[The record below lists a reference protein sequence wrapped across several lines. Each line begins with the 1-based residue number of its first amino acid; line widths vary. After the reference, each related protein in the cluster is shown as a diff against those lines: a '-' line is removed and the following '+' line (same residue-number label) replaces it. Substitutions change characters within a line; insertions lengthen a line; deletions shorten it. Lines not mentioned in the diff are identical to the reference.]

1 MPVISRKR
9 RWKMTA
15 LLSAR
20 RQIRRL
26 GPYQSLALMLLPILL
41 VEPLKIVA
49 LFVAGHGHWLTGT
62 GMLVAAYGVSLVV
75 VERLFMV
82 VKFKLMT
89 MKWFADLWR
98 WLTALRDRMF
108 GRQPDQ
114 AVGQRVDRAD
124 VPFSEEGS
132 AHAEARLVGLR
143 GDSTSG
149 DILHRLP
156 QSSRK
161 SG

>member
-1 MPVISRKR
+1 MLVISRKR

-20 RQIRRL
+20 RHIRRL

-75 VERLFMV
+75 VERLFKV

-89 MKWFADLWR
+89 MNWFADLWR
-98 WLTALRDRMF
+98 WFTAVRDRMF
-108 GRQPDQ
+108 GRQPGQ
-114 AVGQRVDRAD
+114 VVGQRVDRAD
-124 VPFSEEGS
+124 VPYSEEGS
-132 AHAEARLVGLR
+132 TKAWGSPQSARLAGQPLQR
-143 GDSTSG
+143 D
-149 DILHRLP
+149 R
-156 QSSRK
+156 
-161 SG
+161 

>member
-1 MPVISRKR
+1 MPAITRKR

-15 LLSAR
+15 LLAAR
-20 RQIRRL
+20 RHIRRL

-49 LFVAGHGHWLTGT
+49 LFVAGNGHWLTGT

-75 VERLFMV
+75 VERLFKV

-89 MKWFADLWR
+89 MNWFADLWR
-98 WLTALRDRMF
+98 WFTAARDRVF
-108 GRQPDQ
+108 ARRPGE
-114 AVGQRVDRAD
+114 AVGQRVDRVD
-124 VPFSEEGS
+124 VPFSDEGS
-132 AHAEARLVGLR
+132 ARAEARLIGVRR
-143 GDSTSG
+143 GSTSA
-149 DILHRLP
+149 DISHRP
-156 QSSRK
+156 HRSPWK

>member
-1 MPVISRKR
+1 MPAITRKGR
-9 RWKMTA
+9 SKLTA
-15 LLSAR
+15 VLSAR
-20 RQIRRL
+20 RHIRGL

-62 GMLVAAYGVSLVV
+62 GMMVAAYVVSLVV
-75 VERLFMV
+75 VERLFKV

-89 MKWFADLWR
+89 MNWFANLWR
-98 WLTALRDRMF
+98 WFTAMRDRLF
-108 GRQPDQ
+108 GRQSGQ
-114 AVGQRVDRAD
+114 AAGQHVDRAD

-132 AHAEARLVGLR
+132 AHAEARLIGLR
-143 GDSTSG
+143 SGSTSG
-149 DILHRLP
+149 DILHCLHR
-156 QSSRK
+156 SSRK

>member
-1 MPVISRKR
+1 MPAITHKR

-15 LLSAR
+15 SLSAR
-20 RQIRRL
+20 RHIRRL
-26 GPYQSLALMLLPILL
+26 GPYQSLALMLLPIML

-75 VERLFMV
+75 VERLFEA

-89 MKWFADLWR
+89 MNWFAALWR
-98 WLTALRDRMF
+98 WFTAVRDRMF
-108 GRQPDQ
+108 GRRLGQ
-114 AVGQRVDRAD
+114 AIGQRVDGAD
-124 VPFSEEGS
+124 VLFSEAGS
-132 AHAEARLVGLR
+132 VHAEARPIGR
-143 GDSTSG
+143 GGSTSA
-149 DILHRLP
+149 DILHRLHR
-156 QSSRK
+156 SSRK

>member
-1 MPVISRKR
+1 MPAITRKGR
-9 RWKMTA
+9 SKLTA
-15 LLSAR
+15 LLSVR
-20 RQIRRL
+20 RHIRGL

-62 GMLVAAYGVSLVV
+62 GMLVAAYVVSLVV
-75 VERLFMV
+75 VERLFKV

-89 MKWFADLWR
+89 MNWFANLWR
-98 WLTALRDRMF
+98 WFTAMRDRLF
-108 GRQPDQ
+108 GRQSGQ
-114 AVGQRVDRAD
+114 AVGQHVDRAD

-132 AHAEARLVGLR
+132 AHAEARLIGLR
-143 GDSTSG
+143 SGSTSG
-149 DILHRLP
+149 DILHCLHR
-156 QSSRK
+156 SSRK